1 MHLAMISGLKK
12 YLQTSIPPDHSDDF
26 LPEHPG
32 YGNDGKEIHSFTKK
46 NRYSAYFLGIY
57 SNESRIAL
65 KASWS
70 FFPPLS
76 KSM

>member
-1 MHLAMISGLKK
+1 MISGLKK
-12 YLQTSIPPDHSDDF
+12 YIQTSIPPDHSDDF

-32 YGNDGKEIHSFTKK
+32 YGNDGGDSFLQEK

-70 FFPPLS
+70 FFPSLS
-76 KSM
+76 KIM